1 MQKNNYSKVYNI
13 VIIINELQIVV
24 KILSINSFKR
34 YDIN

>member
-1 MQKNNYSKVYNI
+1 MQKINYSKVYNI

-24 KILSINSFKR
+24 KILSINSFNG